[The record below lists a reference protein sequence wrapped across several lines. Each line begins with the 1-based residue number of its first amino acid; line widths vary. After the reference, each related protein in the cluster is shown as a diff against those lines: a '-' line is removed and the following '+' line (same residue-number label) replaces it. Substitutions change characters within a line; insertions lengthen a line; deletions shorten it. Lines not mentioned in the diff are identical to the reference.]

1 MLDILIF
8 ISMLTGITLTLYSLF
23 KIRSEGSEKEKSTDT
38 ESLSRY
44 MEEADEAAEDLHKLS
59 QGVIEEIN
67 GKYQELIYLYNL
79 IEEKEKKLTIPEFDA
94 YAGDDYKKIPTKS
107 KEASPPKTYFTHNPR
122 YEEIYSLKKSGL
134 STGDIAK
141 KLNMGQGE
149 VALILELGKDNEYA
163 P

>member
-8 ISMLTGITLTLYSLF
+8 ISMLTGIALTLYSFF
-23 KIRSEGSEKEKSTDT
+23 KIRAEGPEKEKHADT

-44 MEEADEAAEDLHKLS
+44 IEEADEAAEDLQKLS

-79 IEEKEKKLTIPEFDA
+79 IEEKGKKLTEPEFNA
-94 YAGDDYKKIPTKS
+94 YAGDTYEKLPQKS
-107 KEASPPKTYFTHNPR
+107 AEVSQPKTYFTHNAR
-122 YEEIYSLKKSGL
+122 YEEIYALKKSGL
-134 STGDIAK
+134 NAGDIAK

-149 VALILELGKDNEYA
+149 VALILELGKDNKYA